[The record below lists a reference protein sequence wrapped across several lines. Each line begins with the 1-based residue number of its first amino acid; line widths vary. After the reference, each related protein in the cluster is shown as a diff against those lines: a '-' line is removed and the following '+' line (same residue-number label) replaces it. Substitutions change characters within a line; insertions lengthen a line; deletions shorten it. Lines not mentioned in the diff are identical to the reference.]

1 MSRWSST
8 RSAVFALGLVSGLL
22 VPITTAAQGRALTID
37 DLYDPDRRIDFS
49 GKAPSGLT
57 WISDTQYVWAKP
69 RESAAGSRQPEGVEW
84 LKVTATTGASEPLFD
99 AERMRKAFD
108 SLPGLRAEDVAGL
121 PARRNLEMNED
132 RTATIVSI
140 GDDLYFYAFGSDR
153 AVRLTFTPEPEGEF
167 TFSPDGTLV
176 AYVRGHNLFVV
187 DVDQQQRQERQLT
200 EDGSHEILNGKL
212 DWVYQEEIYGR
223 GTYRAYWWSPDSV
236 HLAFLQ
242 LNEQPVPEFTIVDH
256 IPTRLGV
263 ETWDY
268 PKAGDR
274 NPTVRLGVVSVA
286 GGAVRWTDLDKYS
299 TGEFLIVNVSWKPDG
314 SRVVYQVQNREQTW
328 LDLNVAGPGGR
339 DPQTLFRETTKAWVN
354 DNGAPTWLKD
364 GSFLWLSERTGW
376 KHLYHYKADGTL
388 LAPVTRGEWDLR
400 TLHGLD
406 ESAGWIYFSGTERSY
421 VGLDAYRVK
430 VDGSGLKRLTE
441 RAGTHRS
448 SFSPGFR
455 QFLDTWSDLNTPP
468 QVRVH
473 TTEGGDVRVVH
484 ESTIAELSGLRL
496 AKPQR
501 LQVKTRDGFAMEAI
515 LIQPP
520 DMKPGRKYPVMQFT
534 YGGPYAPRVSDAW
547 GGQTFMYYQMLA
559 QRGIAVWICDNRS
572 ASGKGVQ
579 SAWTSYKNFGELE
592 LRDVEDGLAYLKQ
605 QPWVDASRIGLDG
618 WSFGGFMV
626 TYALTH
632 SKSFAMGIGGGN
644 VTDWTLYDSI
654 YTERYMLMPQNNPEG
669 YAKSSALRAAKD
681 LHGKLLLIHGVID
694 DNVHMQNTL
703 KFTYELQKA
712 GKPFRLMV
720 YEKSRHGIADPAL
733 VKHMRQMMF
742 DFTVESLL
750 DASPATQTTTSQR

>member
-1 MSRWSST
+1 MSGWLSIR
-8 RSAVFALGLVSGLL
+8 RVVFALGLAASLA
-22 VPITTAAQGRALTID
+22 VPGRLAAQGRALTID

-49 GKAPSGLT
+49 GKAPTGFV
-57 WISDTQYVWAKP
+57 WISDTQYAWPKP
-69 RESAAGSRQPEGVEW
+69 SESGGTVEW
-84 LKVTATTGASEPLFD
+84 LKVTAATGATEPLFD
-99 AERMRKAFD
+99 ADKMRKAFD
-108 SLPGLRAEDVAGL
+108 GLPGLRAEDVAAL
-121 PARRNLEMNED
+121 PNQRRLEMNAE
-132 RTATIVSI
+132 RTAALVSI
-140 GDDLYFYAFGSDR
+140 GDDLYYYVFGGDR
-153 AVRLTFTPEPEGEF
+153 AVRLTFTPAPEEEF
-167 TFSPDGTLV
+167 TFSPDGRMV
-176 AYVRGHNLFVV
+176 AFVRGNNLFLVNV
-187 DVDQQQRQERQLT
+187 EQQRQERQLT
-200 EDGSHEILNGKL
+200 EDGSAEILNGKL

-223 GTYRAYWWSPDSV
+223 GTYRAYWWSPDSA

-242 LNEQPVPEFTIVDH
+242 LNEQPVPEFTVIDH

-274 NPTVRLGVVSVA
+274 NPTVRLGTVSAA
-286 GGAVRWTDLDKYS
+286 GGDPRWTDLEKYS
-299 TGEFLIVNVSWKPDG
+299 TGEFLIVNVAWKPDG
-314 SRVVYQVQNREQTW
+314 SHVVYQVQNREQTW
-328 LDLNVAGPGGR
+328 LDVNVAGPDGR
-339 DPQTLFRETTKAWVN
+339 NPQTLFRETTKAWVN

-376 KHLYHYKADGTL
+376 KHLYHYKADGSL
-388 LAPVTRGEWDLR
+388 IRAVTAGEWDLR
-400 TLHGLD
+400 TLHGID
-406 ESAGWIYFSGTERSY
+406 ESSGWIYFSGTERNY
-421 VGLDAYRVK
+421 VGLDTYRVK
-430 VDGSGLKRLTE
+430 LDGSGMKRLTD

-448 SFSPGFR
+448 TFSEGFQ
-455 QFLDTWSDLNTPP
+455 QFIDTWSDLNTPP

-473 TTEGGDVRVVH
+473 EADGSDVRLIH
-484 ESTIAELSGLRL
+484 ESKIAELATLAL

-501 LQVKTRDGFAMEAI
+501 LQVKTRDGFVMEAI
-515 LIQPP
+515 LIQPSN
-520 DMKPGRKYPVMQFT
+520 MKPGQKYPVMQFT

-547 GGQTFMYYQMLA
+547 GGQNFMYYQMLA

-605 QPWVDASRIGLDG
+605 QPWVDATRIGIDG

-669 YAKSSALRAAKD
+669 YEKSSSLRAAKN

-703 KFTYELQKA
+703 KFSYELQKA
-712 GKPFRLMV
+712 GKPFQLMV
-720 YEKSRHGIADPAL
+720 YEKSRHGISDPAL

-742 DFTVESLL
+742 DFTVQALL
-750 DASPATQTTTSQR
+750 QTSPATHTTATR